1 VTVPPSRNLP
11 MVIAG
16 CSRRKSAP
24 PGPVPALEL
33 YQGGCIPALRNVAET
48 WPALRAR
55 TWIISAEH
63 GLLHASTPL
72 QPYDRR
78 MDRARALCLRGL
90 ADQTLREDFTA
101 HGLPCEVLVIAEPDY
116 QLALGG
122 LPALAGEDRVT
133 WIDDPAGEWD
143 RAASI
148 LDGWR
153 KRSCD

>member
-1 VTVPPSRNLP
+1 MTVPASRILP

-33 YQGGCIPALRNVAET
+33 YQGGCIPALRKVAET
-48 WPALRAR
+48 WPVLRAR

-72 QPYDRR
+72 LPYDRR
-78 MDRARALCLRGL
+78 MDRARALRLRRL
-90 ADQTLREDFTA
+90 ADQALREEFSA

-116 QLALGG
+116 QLALTG

-133 WIDDPAGEWD
+133 WIDDPAGGWE
-143 RAASI
+143 RAARI
-148 LDGWR
+148 LDCWR
-153 KRSCD
+153 KRSCG